1 MEEDV
6 EVSAKTVEEA
16 IEKGLAE
23 LGLERDQVRVE
34 ILSPGRAGLFG
45 IGGDDVRVRLVSV
58 GAVSAEQPP
67 PLVVPPAAVPPAPIP
82 EDAAPHVE
90 RAIDYLRELLLLL
103 DIEAEVRSRAP
114 ETPGDGQGRASA
126 VLDVTGDDLA
136 ILIGR
141 RGATLAA
148 IQYLLN
154 VIGNRE
160 SEGDFLVTLDVQGYR
175 RRREEALLGLAR
187 RLADRVR
194 QSGRPVTLEPMPS
207 SERRIIHMA
216 LGDEQGI
223 STYSVGEGE
232 ARKVVIAPSRP
243 PQSGASGQPR

>member
-6 EVSAKTVEEA
+6 EVSAKTVDEA
-16 IEKGLAE
+16 IEKGLAQ

-45 IGGDDVRVRLVSV
+45 IGSDDVRVRLVPL
-58 GAVSAEQPP
+58 GAVSPERPP
-67 PLVVPPAAVPPAPIP
+67 PLAVPPSVPPAPIP
-82 EDAAPHVE
+82 EDATPHVE
-90 RAIDYLRELLLLL
+90 RAVAYLQELLRLI
-103 DIEAEVRSRAP
+103 DIEAEVQSRAP

-207 SERRIIHMA
+207 SERRIVHMA
-216 LGDEQGI
+216 LGDEHGI

-232 ARKVVIAPSRP
+232 DRKVVIAPSRP
-243 PQSGASGQPR
+243 PQSGAPGQPQ